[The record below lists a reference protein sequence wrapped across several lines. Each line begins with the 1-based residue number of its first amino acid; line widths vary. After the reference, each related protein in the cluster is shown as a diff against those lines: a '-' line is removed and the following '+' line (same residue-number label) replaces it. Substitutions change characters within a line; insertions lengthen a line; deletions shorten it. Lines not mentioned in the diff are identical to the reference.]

1 MFNKCTE
8 HFINWADF
16 NLEIPDS
23 PGTFWNSVTGTEKKT
38 NYEKRTYAK
47 ISHTFQTTR
56 LIIYILYTLPG
67 IFDKCAEH

>member
-23 PGTFWNSVTGTEKKT
+23 PGTFWNSVTGTEKK
-38 NYEKRTYAK
+38 NELLTYANNA
-47 ISHTFQTTR
+47 
-56 LIIYILYTLPG
+56 YTVLQ
-67 IFDKCAEH
+67 EQ